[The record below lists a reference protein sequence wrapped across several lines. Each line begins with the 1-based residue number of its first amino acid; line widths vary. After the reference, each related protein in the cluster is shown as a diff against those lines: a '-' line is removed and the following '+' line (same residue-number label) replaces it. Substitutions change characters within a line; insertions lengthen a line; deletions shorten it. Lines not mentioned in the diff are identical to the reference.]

1 MSGDTLI
8 YISTFGQIKL
18 VLKFEA
24 KSKFNDAVFV
34 QVVLFNHLNESDLIY
49 LLSTDKRILYKHEPH
64 KNLCMLASPTYLF
77 FFLSFARCILQT
89 QKRLSFKQITFYHN
103 HAHNHS

>member
-1 MSGDTLI
+1 MRWRDFSEDKKLKTDPSSIDGFKNFSVNRKLNDMERSYWLIMSGDTLI

-49 LLSTDKRILYKHEPH
+49 LLSTDKRIL
-64 KNLCMLASPTYLF
+64 
-77 FFLSFARCILQT
+77 
-89 QKRLSFKQITFYHN
+89 
-103 HAHNHS
+103 